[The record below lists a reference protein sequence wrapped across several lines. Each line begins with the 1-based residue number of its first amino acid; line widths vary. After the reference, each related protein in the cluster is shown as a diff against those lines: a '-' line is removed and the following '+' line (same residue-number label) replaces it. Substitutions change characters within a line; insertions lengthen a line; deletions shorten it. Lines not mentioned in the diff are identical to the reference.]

1 MKGTNYMT
9 KSTYKTNNLKST
21 KEWQDWSNETVKTLW
36 NNNKQ
41 LVENYGTEFVRF
53 DTKSYELQKEWAP
66 GFYSEKLPKIQ
77 CQLKKPVYYL
87 MEEQGET
94 YFKHA

>member
-1 MKGTNYMT
+1 M
-9 KSTYKTNNLKST
+9 YKTNNLKST
-21 KEWQDWSNETVKTLW
+21 
-36 NNNKQ
+36 
-41 LVENYGTEFVRF
+41 
-53 DTKSYELQKEWAP
+53 KEWAP

>member
-21 KEWQDWSNETVKTLW
+21 
-36 NNNKQ
+36 
-41 LVENYGTEFVRF
+41 
-53 DTKSYELQKEWAP
+53 KEWAP